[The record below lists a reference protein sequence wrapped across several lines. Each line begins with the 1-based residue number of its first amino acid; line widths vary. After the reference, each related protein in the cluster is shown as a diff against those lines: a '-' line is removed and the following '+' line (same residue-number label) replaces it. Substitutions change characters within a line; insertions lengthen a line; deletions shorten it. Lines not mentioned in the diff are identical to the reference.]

1 MLLSELKKATPKDEP
16 SYEGISS
23 ALDKIINVAD
33 QINQSLHQKEA
44 VEKGQFGSSSALGL
58 FVRSP
63 RFVWLA

>member
-44 VEKGQFGSSSALGL
+44 VEKGQSCCSGRLRP
-58 FVRSP
+58 FVG
-63 RFVWLA
+63 VAGCVDE